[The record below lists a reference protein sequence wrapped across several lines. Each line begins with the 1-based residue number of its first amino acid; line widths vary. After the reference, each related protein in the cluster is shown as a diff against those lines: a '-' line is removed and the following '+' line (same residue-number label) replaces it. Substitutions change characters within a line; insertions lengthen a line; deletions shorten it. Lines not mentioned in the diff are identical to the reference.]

1 MAWPNHFFS
10 PPTLNSICDDGTV
23 TGLGLSPK
31 ERDRIRLGLDDV
43 VREFSPPLDPG
54 LFRLDFVPVLSPST
68 AVEGTRGEA
77 VVLAA
82 DAATGDEAGGGRDAL
97 GNVQQTSSIMMG
109 TRTALG
115 DLCVVELRATPPLRG
130 GVRGH
135 GSSPDAPLFFWKR
148 QAWFK
153 RDGSIELMAP
163 LMLLRRAQ
171 QLENGS
177 KASFSEAG
185 GLASADALDNDG
197 AVDAADLH
205 GGHLPLRR
213 PQELP
218 DSMAKTDGVLATN
231 AGKVGGNARN
241 DERIDGRNDGR
252 GRGGRRGRGG
262 GRGNSTRS
270 RAKNRQHPLYKTE
283 MCRDFGTGRCQ
294 RGDDC
299 RFAHSPQE
307 LRSAAA
313 PVGEQS
319 VNIVKTPSL
328 TLAVGPTS
336 STLSTLPLPP
346 GPPEVVELMVA
357 TPSGGGDNADNGC
370 SLSIRYL
377 RWWPAVGGESK
388 DGREEKRVGSSM
400 RSPSGERIIEGGDG
414 GGGGI
419 GSDGSGSGG
428 GHTRAIDGY
437 SVRAR
442 RCQEAGKKKGKWFQ
456 CPVTMTDASVTKLP
470 LEMLGIKSQGM
481 FVASVAAHNAHG
493 WSTFSPCSK
502 PFSNEGTGN
511 SSTSTSSSSGG
522 LTIPTS

>member
-1 MAWPNHFFS
+1 
-10 PPTLNSICDDGTV
+10 
-23 TGLGLSPK
+23 
-31 ERDRIRLGLDDV
+31 
-43 VREFSPPLDPG
+43 
-54 LFRLDFVPVLSPST
+54 
-68 AVEGTRGEA
+68 
-77 VVLAA
+77 
-82 DAATGDEAGGGRDAL
+82 
-97 GNVQQTSSIMMG
+97 
-109 TRTALG
+109 
-115 DLCVVELRATPPLRG
+115 
-130 GVRGH
+130 
-135 GSSPDAPLFFWKR
+135 
-148 QAWFK
+148 
-153 RDGSIELMAP
+153 MAP

-177 KASFSEAG
+177 KASFSEAR

-197 AVDAADLH
+197 AVEAADLH
-205 GGHLPLRR
+205 DGYLPLRR

-218 DSMAKTDGVLATN
+218 DSVAKTDGVLATN

-252 GRGGRRGRGG
+252 GRGGRPGRGG

-270 RAKNRQHPLYKTE
+270 RASNRQHPLYKTE
-283 MCRDFGTGRCQ
+283 MCRDFGTGRCH

-313 PVGEQS
+313 PVSEHS
-319 VNIVKTPSL
+319 VNIVETPSL
-328 TLAVGPTS
+328 TRAGGCTS
-336 STLSTLPLPP
+336 SALSTLPPPP

-357 TPSGGGDNADNGC
+357 TPSGGDNADNGC
-370 SLSIRYL
+370 RRIRYL
-377 RWWPAVGGESK
+377 RWWPTVGGESK
-388 DGREEKRVGSSM
+388 DGREEKRVDASM
-400 RSPSGERIIEGGDG
+400 RSPSGERTTEGGDG

-419 GSDGSGSGG
+419 GSNGSGSGG

-442 RCQEAGKKKGKWFQ
+442 RCQEPGKKKGKWFQ

-502 PFSNEGTGN
+502 PFSNEGIGN
-511 SSTSTSSSSGG
+511 SSSKSMSSSGG